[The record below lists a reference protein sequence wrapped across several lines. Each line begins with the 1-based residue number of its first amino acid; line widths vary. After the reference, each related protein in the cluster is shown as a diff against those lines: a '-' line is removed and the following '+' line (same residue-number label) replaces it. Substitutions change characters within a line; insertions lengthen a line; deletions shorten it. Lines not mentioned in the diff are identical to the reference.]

1 MPKVLVLGAR
11 FGGLTAAYTLKR
23 LVGKAATI
31 KVINKSR
38 FSYFRPAL
46 PHVAVNYMDVDQLK
60 IDLAQ
65 ALPEKGIQ
73 FQEADAA
80 CEGPVF
86 EMSLM
91 LSGYF
96 KKRGVWNKTK
106 ITVFSPGEY
115 LSDLSPASRKAVA
128 EIYKSMGIELVHNF
142 KIKEIREHEIVS
154 EDGKTIPSDL
164 TILIPP
170 YTGNPA
176 LKNSTPDLVD
186 DGGFIPTDLNM
197 VSIKYDNV
205 YAVGDA
211 NSLTVPKLGYLA
223 VKTARVAAQH
233 LASRLGFNVKVDKY
247 YPTIVC
253 VADNPYENFAIA
265 VKDDTWYGGQISEAI
280 PSQANHL
287 KKELFTKYF
296 MWTKGDMALEKFLAS
311 W

>member
-1 MPKVLVLGAR
+1 
-11 FGGLTAAYTLKR
+11 
-23 LVGKAATI
+23 
-31 KVINKSR
+31 
-38 FSYFRPAL
+38 
-46 PHVAVNYMDVDQLK
+46 
-60 IDLAQ
+60 
-65 ALPEKGIQ
+65 
-73 FQEADAA
+73 
-80 CEGPVF
+80 
-86 EMSLM
+86 MSLM
-91 LSGYF
+91 LSGYL

-115 LSDLSPASRKAVA
+115 LSDLSPNSRKAVA
-128 EIYKSMGIELVHNF
+128 EIYKSMGIELIHNF
-142 KIKEIREHEIVS
+142 KIKEIKEHEIVS

-170 YTGNPA
+170 YAGNPA
-176 LKNSTPDLVD
+176 LKNSTPDMID

-223 VKTARVAAQH
+223 VQTGRIAAQH
-233 LASRLGFNVKVDKY
+233 LANRLGVSVKVDKY

-265 VKDDTWYGGQISEAI
+265 VKDDTWYGGQVSEAI
-280 PSQANHL
+280 PSPANHL